1 MARPHSVDLRA
12 RGARGGGRSV
22 AADDRRQIRGQHQL
36 RGQADAALAAAV
48 DAANAGLPD
57 YARIGPWVRAR
68 AAFSAE
74 TGLATANGRPL
85 RAAIARLH
93 ADALGFTAAPS
104 FLFPEST

>member
-1 MARPHSVDLRA
+1 VVLGDGEPAL
-12 RGARGGGRSV
+12 GAVLWPSS
-22 AADDRRQIRGQHQL
+22 ATL
-36 RGQADAALAAAV
+36 PDAALAAAV

-68 AAFSAE
+68 AACSVE

-104 FLFPEST
+104 FPFPESA